1 MEREEILLKLKP
13 VISNVLNVPFE
24 EVTEEKT
31 FNDLNADS
39 LDAVEAIMEVEKKFN
54 IAIPDH
60 AMEMFSNM
68 RSIVDYIYNN
78 QTSIIKK

>member
-1 MEREEILLKLKP
+1 MEREEIFLKLKP
-13 VISNVLNVPFE
+13 VISNVLNVPLE
-24 EVTEEKT
+24 DVTEDKT

-39 LDAVEAIMEVEKKFN
+39 LDAVEAIMQVETTFN

-68 RSIVDYIYNN
+68 RSIVDYVFNN
-78 QTSIIKK
+78 QNLIVKK